1 MLPQAYPM
9 MKLTPVLAA
18 LSLALAG
25 AASAQMVSEPP
36 PKAGASVKRA
46 PTADATAQAL
56 QAAQDAAS
64 SAAPKDGKLPYVPYG
79 NLEKASAEDIKAAKD
94 SAAAMVRDILH
105 SYETRQTEEMKD
117 TAQQLGRRADDIADA
132 AIAAE
137 RDKVLEFLGI
147 DPSADTS
154 LYYFVSWSM
163 PLEMLRSYAIE
174 AMWTGGTLVI
184 KGVPPG
190 KELGKFLVDDL
201 RQLVYGKGAAAN
213 ISIDPRLF
221 DAYAV
226 KAVPTIVF
234 TTVRD
239 NMQCQGVNPVPV
251 KVDNIETS
259 YDTCPELDPGKYW
272 KLSGAVTT
280 SYALQTFIDDGATK
294 AEPYLKALARGW
306 AGQEAPGKEQR
317 PFVGEWK
324 DVLSPA
330 EQAAA
335 LEAAKS
341 LGSAL
346 PKN

>member
-1 MLPQAYPM
+1 MLPEAHPM
-9 MKLTPVLAA
+9 TKIAPLIAVCAFT
-18 LSLALAG
+18 LAG
-25 AASAQMVSEPP
+25 STFAQLISEPP
-36 PKAGASVKRA
+36 VKLGGSDAKADVTVQAREAAMSASA
-46 PTADATAQAL
+46 AT
-56 QAAQDAAS
+56 
-64 SAAPKDGKLPYVPYG
+64 APKDSQVPYVPYG
-79 NLEKASAEDIKAAKD
+79 NLEKASAEDIQAAKE

-105 SYETRQTEEMKD
+105 AYEARQTEEMDD
-117 TAQQLGRRADDIADA
+117 TAQQLRRRADDIADKG
-132 AIAAE
+132 IAAE
-137 RDKVLEFLGI
+137 RDKVMEFLGI
-147 DPSADTS
+147 DPNADTS

-174 AMWTGGTLVI
+174 AMWSGGTLVI

-190 KELGKFLVDDL
+190 KELGKFLVEDL

-226 KAVPTIVF
+226 KTVPTIVF

-251 KVDNIETS
+251 KVDNIEAS
-259 YDTCPELDPGKYW
+259 YDTCPELDPSKYW
-272 KLSGAVTT
+272 KVTGAVTS
-280 SYALQTFIDDGATK
+280 SYALQAFIDDGVTR
-294 AEPYLKALARGW
+294 AEPYLRALSRGY
-306 AGQEAPGKEQR
+306 AGQEVLGKEQR
-317 PFVGEWK
+317 AFTGEWK

-335 LEAAKS
+335 QEAAKA

-346 PKN
+346 PQN